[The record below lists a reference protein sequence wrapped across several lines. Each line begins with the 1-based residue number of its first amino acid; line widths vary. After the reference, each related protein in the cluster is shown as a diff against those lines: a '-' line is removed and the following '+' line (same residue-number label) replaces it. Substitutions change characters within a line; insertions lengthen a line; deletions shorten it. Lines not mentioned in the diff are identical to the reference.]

1 MTKLTK
7 RTALYPGTFDPMT
20 NGHLDIIRR
29 ACKLCDKLVIGV
41 AINTGKNPLFKLEE
55 RTDMVKEAL
64 ADIKGDCE
72 VEVLSFEGLLIHFVE
87 NIGASMIVRGL
98 RAVSDFEFEYQMVGM
113 NHKLNPDIETVF
125 LMADAQNQAIASR
138 LVKEIAKLGGDVTP
152 FVSVSVKKRLEEKY
166 S

>member
-1 MTKLTK
+1 MK
-7 RTALYPGTFDPMT
+7 RTALYPGTFDPLT

-41 AINTGKNPLFKLEE
+41 AINTGKNPLFTLDE
-55 RTDMVKEAL
+55 RTDMVKDAL

-72 VEVLSFEGLLIHFVE
+72 VEVLAFEGLLIHFVE
-87 NIGASMIVRGL
+87 TIGASMIVRGL

-125 LMADAQNQAIASR
+125 LMADAQHQAIASR
-138 LVKEIAKLGGDVTP
+138 LVKEIAKLGGDVSH
-152 FVSVSVKKRLEEKY
+152 FVSPPVKQKLEDKY